1 MRRASCKR
9 LTDNRTSPL
18 TTGPTHCFNSCKR
31 LTDNRTSPRKFQT
44 KLVAHPGK
52 RKDSLGRNSLR
63 VPRNPGEKRCPTASS
78 VRGKPADLLVAS
90 RGRFFRL
97 ACRAKYSGEPQM
109 GQGAH

>member
-1 MRRASCKR
+1 MRRA
-9 LTDNRTSPL
+9 
-18 TTGPTHCFNSCKR
+18 SCKR

-63 VPRNPGEKRCPTASS
+63 ARRNPGEKRCPTASS

-90 RGRFFRL
+90 RGSFFRL
-97 ACRAKYSGEPQM
+97 ACRAKYSGVQLTVK
-109 GQGAH
+109 GAGRTPGGDQLM